1 MNKETLAFIN
11 DNKHKNVNDI
21 ALLLSKK
28 ENLDANFIINQ
39 INGWQKAKN
48 KLPTFYNTPEIIFPS
63 VKSMEQCSSEK
74 TALLKNKM
82 VSGNSLVDLTGGF
95 GIDTYF
101 FSKHF
106 KTVHYVEPNK
116 ELLQIAQH
124 NFNLLGANIKLHH
137 LTSEAFLNLNKNKFD
152 VVYIDP
158 DRRDENKRVFNLN
171 DCSPNVIELIPLI
184 FKIADKLLIKASPF
198 LDIKQS
204 LEELKTVSKCYVVA
218 VKNDCKE
225 LLYLVEKDVT
235 KPTEIISYNLDKN
248 EDVFKLTYEEEQETT
263 SYFSQPKK
271 YLYEPNAA
279 IMKAGAFKAIGN
291 RFKLDKLAQ
300 HTHLYTSEVLI
311 SDFPGR
317 IFEVSHVTDYQKKAI
332 QQLGIKK
339 ANISS
344 RNFPEAVAMI
354 KKKLKLK
361 DGGDCYLFAAT
372 NLDNKPILIVTKKMN
387 RPTCWE

>member
-1 MNKETLAFIN
+1 MNKETIAFIK
-11 DNKHKNVNDI
+11 DNKHKKVNDI

-74 TALLKNKM
+74 TGLLKTKM

-116 ELLQIAQH
+116 ELLQVAQH
-124 NFNLLGANIKLHH
+124 NFNLLGAKIKLHN
-137 LTSEAFLNLNKNKFD
+137 LTSEAFLNSNKTHFD
-152 VVYIDP
+152 VAYIDP
-158 DRRDENKRVFNLN
+158 DRRDESKRIFNLS
-171 DCSPNVIELIPLI
+171 DCSPNVIKLIPLI
-184 FKIADKLLIKASPF
+184 FKSADKLLIKASPF

-204 LEELKTVSKCYVVA
+204 LEELKNVSKCYVVA

-225 LLYLVEKDVT
+225 VLYLVEKEKN

-248 EDVFKLTYEEEQETT
+248 EEVFKFIYEEEQHE
-263 SYFSQPKK
+263 SSNFSHPKK

-279 IMKAGAFKAIGN
+279 IMKAGAFKIIGK
-291 RFKLDKLAQ
+291 RFSLYKLAQ
-300 HTHLYTSEVLI
+300 HTHLYTSNELI
-311 SDFPGR
+311 NDFPGR

-339 ANISS
+339 ANIST
-344 RNFPEAVAMI
+344 RNFPDTVAVI
-354 KKKLKLK
+354 KKKLNLK

-372 NLDNKPILIVTKKMN
+372 NLDNKPILIITKK
-387 RPTCWE
+387 